1 MDQKRDQAQQQDKRN
16 RTPPRENRQPSP
28 AQWDGKD
35 RRMGIERRHGV
46 DPRMQMTEGST
57 R

>member
-1 MDQKRDQAQQQDKRN
+1 MDQNRDQAQQQDKRN
-16 RTPPRENRQPSP
+16 MTPPRENRQPSP